1 MSSSKFTAIF
11 LAEKISQVVQCT
23 LVFDDSN
30 LSEPSDYLDAAM
42 TRRGFSPDPRDD
54 YLDISFNT
62 FLL

>member
-1 MSSSKFTAIF
+1 MSSRKITAS
-11 LAEKISQVVQCT
+11 EKSSQVVQRT
-23 LVFDDSN
+23 LVFDDRN